1 MTSDGLGRWAV
12 PSAKDIPEVLNML
25 VASIQKHAE
34 YFDKTSETIFDS
46 MVKFRDE
53 MQSVRKNAE
62 LNGGMNNGGMNG
74 FKSPGQDAQQDR
86 RFQMLEQQV
95 QDLKNSM
102 MNGSNSMMN
111 GSKMYGQDP
120 QQERRFAMLE
130 NKMQDLQSSMM
141 NGSKMY
147 GQDPQHERRFN
158 MLENKMQDLQN
169 SVMNGS
175 KSFGQDSQQERRV
188 TNLENEMRD
197 LRSSFMNGSKN
208 HGQDMQQDR
217 RFAML
222 ENKMQDMQNSM
233 MNGGNSSMMN
243 GGNSSM
249 MNGNPQQDRR
259 ITMLEN
265 KMQDLQ
271 RMCDAMNQQ
280 VYAITNVSID
290 GPGGRTF
297 EGQAMLANAPY
308 NGQSM
313 SRAITP
319 PPSARGQFGGRPQS
333 ALYKD
338 SNGRQPD
345 YDRYDQALQYTNVAN
360 QTMQNMGPA
369 ARAIMDAN
377 DNARAIMANAGE
389 GQYDRERYQQNNQV
403 ALPDPYQ
410 NGSPSMHTQSAGNMD
425 RDRYQLTLPDPY
437 NPNKGNMSR
446 KVQADMERGAQWYQ
460 NHMSSGMQYDDQR
473 PQGSFTGQPMQPS
486 PPMKPAGMS
495 YNGRSNYQHPVS
507 SSMRT
512 NRSYQ

>member
-1 MTSDGLGRWAV
+1 
-12 PSAKDIPEVLNML
+12 
-25 VASIQKHAE
+25 
-34 YFDKTSETIFDS
+34 
-46 MVKFRDE
+46 
-53 MQSVRKNAE
+53 
-62 LNGGMNNGGMNG
+62 
-74 FKSPGQDAQQDR
+74 
-86 RFQMLEQQV
+86 
-95 QDLKNSM
+95 
-102 MNGSNSMMN
+102 
-111 GSKMYGQDP
+111 
-120 QQERRFAMLE
+120 MLE

-158 MLENKMQDLQN
+158 MIENKMQDLQN

-175 KSFGQDSQQERRV
+175 KSFGQDP
-188 TNLENEMRD
+188 L
-197 LRSSFMNGSKN
+197 
-208 HGQDMQQDR
+208 
-217 RFAML
+217 
-222 ENKMQDMQNSM
+222 QNSM

-243 GGNSSM
+243 GS
-249 MNGNPQQDRR
+249 PQQDRR
-259 ITMLEN
+259 LTMLEN
-265 KMQDLQ
+265 KTQDLQ

-297 EGQAMLANAPY
+297 EGQTMLANAPY

-333 ALYKD
+333 ALYRD

-345 YDRYDQALQYTNVAN
+345 FDRYDQALQYTNAAN
-360 QTMQNMGPA
+360 QTLQNMGPA

-377 DNARAIMANAGE
+377 DNARAIMASAGE
-389 GQYDRERYQQNNQV
+389 GQYDRERYQQHNQV
-403 ALPDPYQ
+403 ALPDPHQ

-437 NPNKGNMSR
+437 NQNKGNMSR

-473 PQGSFTGQPMQPS
+473 PQGSFTGQPMQPT

-495 YNGRSNYQHPVS
+495 YNGRSNHQHPVN

>member
-1 MTSDGLGRWAV
+1 
-12 PSAKDIPEVLNML
+12 
-25 VASIQKHAE
+25 
-34 YFDKTSETIFDS
+34 
-46 MVKFRDE
+46 
-53 MQSVRKNAE
+53 
-62 LNGGMNNGGMNG
+62 
-74 FKSPGQDAQQDR
+74 
-86 RFQMLEQQV
+86 
-95 QDLKNSM
+95 M
-102 MNGSNSMMN
+102 MNGS
-111 GSKMYGQDP
+111 
-120 QQERRFAMLE
+120 
-130 NKMQDLQSSMM
+130 
-141 NGSKMY
+141 
-147 GQDPQHERRFN
+147 
-158 MLENKMQDLQN
+158 
-169 SVMNGS
+169 
-175 KSFGQDSQQERRV
+175 
-188 TNLENEMRD
+188 
-197 LRSSFMNGSKN
+197 
-208 HGQDMQQDR
+208 
-217 RFAML
+217 
-222 ENKMQDMQNSM
+222 
-233 MNGGNSSMMN
+233 
-243 GGNSSM
+243 
-249 MNGNPQQDRR
+249 PQQDRR

-333 ALYKD
+333 ALYRD

-345 YDRYDQALQYTNVAN
+345 FDRYDQALQYTNVAN
-360 QTMQNMGPA
+360 QTLQNMGPA

-377 DNARAIMANAGE
+377 DNARAIMASTGE
-389 GQYDRERYQQNNQV
+389 V

-473 PQGSFTGQPMQPS
+473 PQGSFTGQPMQPT

-495 YNGRSNYQHPVS
+495 YNGRSNHQHPVN